1 MRSTIVRLGAL
12 ALASFLVL
20 SAAPPRPAAAAG
32 EPYLIGAVLSESGP
46 GSSLGRP
53 EADSVQMAVD
63 EINKAGGVNGHQ
75 LQVQIIDDES
85 QATTAVNAVR
95 QLIDKHPIAIIGSS
109 LTQTS
114 LAMVPLTQAAS
125 IPLLSLAS
133 SAQVIEPVA
142 ERKWVF
148 KMPITDTH
156 VATAMQAY
164 MKKQKQTKL
173 AFIYRDD
180 DYGKTGLQHFKDAPD
195 GKSFDIASA
204 DAIASTASDA
214 TTQLTHAKAAGPQ
227 AIVAWTTLPSANVII
242 KGYRELGLTPP
253 IYYSDGAA
261 TGIFVTQAGAALNGA
276 FILSTK
282 INVADLAAQQR
293 SAEEDPHPLH
303 RRFPQGLSQGRGG
316 QHLRRLRLRRG
327 LYHQGRAGARQ
338 ERRRRQAARRDRAH
352 DVLGRNRNVPHLADR
367 PQRALRRFAGRDQG
381 RQRKVHHRK
390 IGFGR
395 AERAS
400 KPLPGLRPGPKM
412 EV

>member
-12 ALASFLVL
+12 ALAAFLVVSATPPRSA
-20 SAAPPRPAAAAG
+20 SAAN

-63 EINKAGGVNGHQ
+63 EINKAGGVSGHP

-95 QLIDKHPIAIIGSS
+95 QLIDKHPIVIIGSS

-114 LAMVPLTQAAS
+114 LAMIPLTQAAS
-125 IPLLSLAS
+125 IPLISLAL

-142 ERKWVF
+142 DHKWVF

-195 GKSFDIASA
+195 GKSFEVASA

-214 TTQLTHAKAAGPQ
+214 TTQLTHAKAAAPQ
-227 AIVAWTTLPSANVII
+227 AIVAWTTLPSAGVII

-253 IYYSDGAA
+253 IYYSDGSA
-261 TGIFVTQAGAALNGA
+261 TGVFLTQAGPALNGA
-276 FILSTK
+276 FIVSTK
-282 INVADLAAQQR
+282 INIADLLPNSDPQKKILTHYIGDFLKAYPKDGAVSIFGGFGYDSVYIIKDALERAKSADAAKLR
-293 SAEEDPHPLH
+293 DAIEHTTYSGVTGTFRISPTDHN
-303 RRFPQGLSQGRGG
+303 GLSGDS
-316 QHLRRLRLRRG
+316 L
-327 LYHQGRAGARQ
+327 
-338 ERRRRQAARRDRAH
+338 
-352 DVLGRNRNVPHLADR
+352 VVT
-367 PQRALRRFAGRDQG
+367 
-381 RQRKVHHRK
+381 KVDNGK
-390 IGFGR
+390 FTV
-395 AERAS
+395 A
-400 KPLPGLRPGPKM
+400 K
-412 EV
+412 